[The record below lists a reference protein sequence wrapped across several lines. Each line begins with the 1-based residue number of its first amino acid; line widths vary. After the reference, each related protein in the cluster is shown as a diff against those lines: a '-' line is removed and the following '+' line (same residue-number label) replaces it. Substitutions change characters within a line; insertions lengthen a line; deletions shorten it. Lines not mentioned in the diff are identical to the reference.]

1 MRINFNASAV
11 IANNALNRNDNR
23 LQDSLARLSSGLK
36 VVNAKDNPSG
46 LAMSKKM
53 NAQIK
58 GLDQAGDNAGDG
70 VSIIEIAD
78 GAMSE
83 MHDILQRINELAVK
97 GSTGTITDDRKLIQ
111 DEVKQL
117 KEELTRI
124 SETVEF
130 NGQTI
135 LDGSFDL
142 RGYSNNQ
149 NAKVAYYSD
158 EILAGTYT
166 IDQLDVTYNADGTIN
181 EVTTKKFGKGFPK
194 DADVTSIDGNIVTIA
209 GSGNFELK
217 LRLTKD
223 ATFTDLDL
231 DLEGFGAMDMQI
243 GANEGQQL
251 GIRIPKMSLENMG
264 ISNIDLS
271 TAEGANKAI
280 DKVDEAI
287 KYVSANRSRLGAY
300 QNRLEHTVNNLDI
313 SSENMTAAYSR
324 IMDVDMAEEMTE
336 YTTVQILSQASTS
349 MLAQANERP
358 SQVLQLLQ

>member
-97 GSTGTITDDRKLIQ
+97 GSTGTITDDDRKLIQ

-149 NAKVAYYSD
+149 YAKVAYYSD

-280 DKVDEAI
+280 GCLSEP
-287 KYVSANRSRLGAY
+287 SGAHGQQSGY
-300 QNRLEHTVNNLDI
+300 IQ
-313 SSENMTAAYSR
+313 
-324 IMDVDMAEEMTE
+324 
-336 YTTVQILSQASTS
+336 
-349 MLAQANERP
+349 
-358 SQVLQLLQ
+358 